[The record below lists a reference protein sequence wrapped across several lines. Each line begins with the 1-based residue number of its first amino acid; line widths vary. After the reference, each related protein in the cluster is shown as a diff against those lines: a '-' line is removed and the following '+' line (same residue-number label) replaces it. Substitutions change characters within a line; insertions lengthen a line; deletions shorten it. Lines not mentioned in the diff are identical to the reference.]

1 MAPDPVVVVTTD
13 GAVDTATGLVFDL
26 KRYAVHDGPGIR
38 TTVFLKGCS
47 LRCVWCHNPEAIGHR
62 PEVFFY
68 PDRCIACGSCVE
80 ACPTGAQILAE
91 DGQRTFDRAVCDL
104 SLECV
109 EVCNSTALM
118 LAGKQMSVSDVM
130 GEVREDA
137 AFYRVSGGGVTLSG
151 GEPLLQNEFATA
163 LLKACKAEGFHTSL
177 DSCGQVPWSF
187 YERALPYVD
196 LVLYDLKHIHADN
209 HKGFTGVSNRRIIQN
224 LRKLNDRGTPVEIR
238 MLIVPTVNDSE
249 EQVGQA
255 AELLA
260 GMDNIT
266 AVRLLAYHSMAA
278 SKYTSLGRDSTM
290 PDVESP
296 DTDAMARVAEW
307 VRSYGLTV
315 ITPSDDA

>member
-1 MAPDPVVVVTTD
+1 MARNVPIAPPTER
-13 GAVDTATGLVFDL
+13 ASDTATGLVFDI

-47 LRCVWCHNPEAIGHR
+47 LRCVWCHNPEAIAHG

-80 ACPTGAQILAE
+80 ACPTGAQTLAD
-91 DGQRTFDRAVCDL
+91 DGHRTFDRSTCDL
-104 SLECV
+104 SLQCV
-109 EVCNSTALM
+109 DVCNSNALM
-118 LAGKQMSVSDVM
+118 LAGKQLTVDEVM
-130 GEVREDA
+130 DEVREDA
-137 AFYRVSGGGVTLSG
+137 TFYRVSGGGVTLSG

-163 LLKACKAEGFHTSL
+163 LLNACNAEGFHTSL

-196 LVLYDLKHIHADN
+196 LVLYDLKHIHADS
-209 HKGFTGVSNRRIIQN
+209 HKEFTGASNRRIIQN
-224 LRKLNDRGTPVEIR
+224 LRKLNERGTPVEIR

-255 AELLA
+255 AEFLA

-266 AVRLLAYHSMAA
+266 AVRLLAYHSMAV
-278 SKYTSLGRDSTM
+278 SKYTSLGKDSTM

-296 DTDAMARVAEW
+296 DTDAMAKVAEW
-307 VRSYGLTV
+307 VRGYGLTV